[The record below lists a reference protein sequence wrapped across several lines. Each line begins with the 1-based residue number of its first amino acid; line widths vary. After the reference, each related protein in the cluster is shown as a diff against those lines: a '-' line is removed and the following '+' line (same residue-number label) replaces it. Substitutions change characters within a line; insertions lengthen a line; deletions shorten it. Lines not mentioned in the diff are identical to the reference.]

1 MNRRYIGI
9 EQMNYIENITIE
21 RLKKVIEGEQAG
33 ISKKQNWQGGG
44 SFVYMSL
51 TNDSQNFIDE
61 VDKAKNDEELNAL
74 LKKAKHSSFLS
85 YRIDPHKF
93 NGFDEFNISQ
103 KKEILKEIVDVNT
116 LYVNFTDIDDEDKN
130 IAEIDKK
137 LNEKFYREI
146 NK

>member
-1 MNRRYIGI
+1 LILLIFKDIILVNLLNNDI
-9 EQMNYIENITIE
+9 
-21 RLKKVIEGEQAG
+21 KVKN
-33 ISKKQNWQGGG
+33 SKKSIQN
-44 SFVYMSL
+44 
-51 TNDSQNFIDE
+51 IDE
-61 VDKAKNDEELNAL
+61 QLNAL
-74 LKKAKHSSFLS
+74 LKKAKNSSFLS

-103 KKEILKEIVDVNT
+103 KKEILKEIVDANT

-146 NK
+146 NNK